1 MRMYNLTDKSPKELK
16 NLLDT
21 VKAHLDLSVEEK
33 KANLD
38 AIESK
43 LNSFSKV
50 RADVLADI
58 KSGMADIDYL
68 NNT

>member
-1 MRMYNLTDKSPKELK
+1 MRLYNLENRKPKELK

-50 RADVLADI
+50 RADILLDI
-58 KSGMADIDYL
+58 KAGMADIDDL